1 MIPFST
7 DTRGGDE
14 VDLQRELGKN
24 KQTNKK
30 QAIGLLLKEFPKLVF
45 KSIYRLYNWYEYFH
59 SACQIKGERVNLQ

>member
-30 QAIGLLLKEFPKLVF
+30 Q
-45 KSIYRLYNWYEYFH
+45 N
-59 SACQIKGERVNLQ
+59 